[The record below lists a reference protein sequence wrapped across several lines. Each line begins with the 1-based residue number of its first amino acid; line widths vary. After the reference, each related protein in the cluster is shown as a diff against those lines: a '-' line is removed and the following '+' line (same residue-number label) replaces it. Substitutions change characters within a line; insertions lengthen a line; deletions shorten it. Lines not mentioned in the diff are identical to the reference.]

1 MLLSQRSIRL
11 HNDVEHFL
19 MRTVVN
25 LIIYHKNIDSDLR
38 TGQKMPYR
46 LLQILGNCVLMNQVP
61 KGQTMAVNFGVR
73 ARQLLSFFWKVIS
86 GTKISTIVTV
96 K

>member
-1 MLLSQRSIRL
+1 M
-11 HNDVEHFL
+11 
-19 MRTVVN
+19 
-25 LIIYHKNIDSDLR
+25 YHKDINSDLR
-38 TGQKMPYR
+38 TGQEMPYR
-46 LLQILGNCVLMNQVP
+46 LFQNNILGKCVLMNQVP
-61 KGQTMAVNFGVR
+61 KGQTIAVNFGVR